1 MALFVISL
9 LSFSMVSASFVEG
22 TDLKVVSVEINEVN
36 FVDAPAAGT
45 TGTPA
50 SVLAV
55 EEGQTLKIRVG
66 LEAVAIA
73 GDLNPGVE
81 DIEVEAK
88 ISGYEYSD
96 FDNLEDS
103 THLFDIAAGTTK
115 FVNLEI
121 TLPKELDDERY
132 WLRLR
137 VLDQNSEAI
146 AIDIELAIEPARH
159 GVDIADVAFSPGSTV
174 KAGRSL
180 YADVLLQNF
189 GAKEEKDV
197 KVTVAVPALGVS
209 ATEYVDVAVAVDDTV
224 DVDEMV
230 LRIPETAE
238 EGDYEVEVT
247 LAYDGLETVVKET
260 YTLHVLADK
269 AFQDQENVLV
279 LAVGPET
286 QNVAAGKTATY
297 AVALTNA
304 GAVSKAFSLET
315 AVGDWAT
322 ATLSES
328 LVVLE
333 PGKNQIVYVDV
344 TVAKDTVAGEHLAS
358 LTVKSGSDVLQTVV
372 LKANVVGS
380 SAAQND
386 GISLRS
392 GLEIALVVLVVLL
405 IILGLVIGFSRL
417 RKDDDGEEQ
426 TYY

>member
-9 LSFSMVSASFVEG
+9 LSFSMVGAFNAG
-22 TDLKVVSVEINEVN
+22 DLAITSVEVNGDEVSMIAG
-36 FVDAPAAGT
+36 APA
-45 TGTPA
+45 
-50 SVLAV
+50 LAV
-55 EEGQTLKIRVG
+55 EEGQTLKIRVDFTAYT
-66 LEAVAIA
+66 EADV
-73 GDLNPGVE
+73 
-81 DIEVEAK
+81 EVEAV
-88 ISGYEYSD
+88 ISGYDYSD
-96 FDNLEDS
+96 YEVLKDS
-103 THLFDIAAGTTK
+103 TLKHFNANTVDH
-115 FVNLEI
+115 VDLELV
-121 TLPKELDDERY
+121 LPKKLDDDRY
-132 WLRLR
+132 WLRFR
-137 VLDQNSEAI
+137 VMDKNLEVLVQNV
-146 AIDIELAIEPARH
+146 ELAIVPARH
-159 GVDIADVAFSPGSTV
+159 DLEVADVAFSPGSTV

-189 GAKEEKDV
+189 GAKDENDV
-197 KVTVAVPALGVS
+197 KVTVAIPALGVS
-209 ATEYVDVAVAVDDTV
+209 ATEYVDVAFDDTV

-238 EGDYEVEVT
+238 EGDYEVEVS
-247 LAYDGLETVVKET
+247 LVYDDLEKTIKET

-286 QNVAAGKTATY
+286 QNVAAGKTALY

-315 AVGDWAT
+315 AVDDWAT
-322 ATLSES
+322 VTLSES

-333 PGKNQIVYVDV
+333 PGKNQIVKIELA
-344 TVAKDTVAGEHLAS
+344 VADDAVAGEHSVL

-372 LKANVVGS
+372 LKANVVDGS
-380 SAAQND
+380 AQND

>member
-9 LSFSMVSASFVEG
+9 LSFSMVSAVV
-22 TDLKVVSVEINEVN
+22 TTQLTVDKVEVN
-36 FVDAPAAGT
+36 GDEVSMIAGAPA
-45 TGTPA
+45 
-50 SVLAV
+50 LAV
-55 EEGQTLKIRVG
+55 EEGQNLKIRVDFTAYT
-66 LEAVAIA
+66 EADV
-73 GDLNPGVE
+73 
-81 DIEVEAK
+81 EVEAV
-88 ISGYEYSD
+88 ISGYDYSD
-96 FDNLEDS
+96 YEVLKDS
-103 THLFDIAAGTTK
+103 TLKHFNANTVDH
-115 FVNLEI
+115 VDLELV
-121 TLPKELDDERY
+121 LPKKLDDDRY

-137 VLDQNSEAI
+137 VMDKNLEVLVQNV
-146 AIDIELAIEPARH
+146 ELAIVPARH
-159 GVDIADVAFSPGSTV
+159 DLEVADVAFSPGSTV
-174 KAGRSL
+174 KAGRTL

-189 GAKEEKDV
+189 GAKDEKDA
-197 KVTVAVPALGVS
+197 KVTVAIPALGVS
-209 ATEYVDVAVAVDDTV
+209 ATEYVDVLSDYTIDVNNLQIQLEDEDVLSDNTV
-224 DVDEMV
+224 DVEMV

-247 LAYDGLETVVKET
+247 LAYDNLEKTVKET

-286 QNVAAGKTATY
+286 QNVAAGKTVTY
-297 AVALTNA
+297 AIALTNA
-304 GAVSKAFSLET
+304 GAVSKAFSLES
-315 AVGDWAT
+315 ALGDWAT

-333 PGKNQIVYVDV
+333 PGKNQIVYVDL
-344 TVAKDTVAGEHLAS
+344 TVADDTVAGEHLAS

-372 LKANVVGS
+372 LKANVVGDS
-380 SAAQND
+380 AQND